1 MCKILDVID
10 VHNYGIQ
17 GNGRGY
23 STYKKTYDELQNII
37 NQMPTVSGE
46 GTDFSLE
53 NTINAP
59 LVELKVK
66 GTTNQ
71 ESNPSAENPQT
82 IHMVTGN
89 IEVTTSNQNIETKFT
104 FPLLDGQYLCDGDY
118 LADDGI
124 HNKKKIDTVNVK
136 SVVNLYN
143 GNVGGVYT
151 PTTKI
156 PQNNNYSFCS
166 KSIFD
171 RGDTRVVGT
180 YYENI
185 KNFVFIGDKTD
196 TLASLKSKY
205 NGAIIIY
212 ELNNEIITPYTD
224 VQKQAYEQLKK
235 MRSYADTTYVT
246 SNSNDIAPTI
256 NIKALKKIVNE
267 TNENAELVNNV
278 QIVENT
284 ENVNNS
290 DEIAEIKESV
300 VE

>member
-37 NQMPTVSGE
+37 NQMPTVSAK
-46 GTDFSLE
+46 GTNFSLE

-59 LVELKVK
+59 LVEIQVK

-124 HNKKKIDTVNVK
+124 HNKKKIDTVNIK
-136 SVVNLYN
+136 RVVNLYS

-156 PQNNNYSFCS
+156 SQDNNYSFCS
-166 KSIFD
+166 KSIFN
-171 RGDTRVVGT
+171 RYGNVTGT

-196 TLASLKSKY
+196 TLDSLKSKY
-205 NGAIIIY
+205 DGAIIIY

-246 SNSNDIAPTI
+246 SNSNDIAPTV
-256 NIKALKKIVNE
+256 NVKALRKIVNE

-278 QIVENT
+278 QIVKNT

-290 DEIAEIKESV
+290 DKIEESV